1 MNHKKLLLTL
11 TLCLC
16 ALLCMVVTAS
26 ASEVQE
32 HSHPV
37 CGKTHT
43 DIGDHTG
50 TCGDVTWTAWNG
62 PAANGDTNITYD
74 SNNTAYIYLADNVN
88 ISNKLTIPQGHTL
101 YLCLNGHSITKTSED
116 FGESNSQ
123 IYANGVIDG
132 SAGNVTFALCN
143 CKTDGTIT
151 HTSGKNGR
159 GVWVKGTFIMYG
171 GAISGNNC
179 VHGEGGGAFVDG
191 AFIMYGGTIKENKLT
206 STYSGGGV
214 AADCSTFAMYGGI
227 ITGNEATNKMGGG
240 LSLNMGSIDN
250 EVKAIISGGT
260 ITNNK
265 AADMGGGVHIA
276 NGTLTLSGNTTITG
290 NTCGADSHGGGVST
304 YQATIELASKDVTI
318 ENNKNGSGAQ
328 ANLYLRSKA
337 SYTEPSYISVT
348 GDLGSKVFTLTTEK
362 TPTVGNPVTI
372 SPYPY
377 CDAGVLN
384 AQNFKY
390 ENNDQVSIAVIP
402 TGGKECLKAC
412 IHSFTKTST
421 ASKYLKSSAT
431 CTSEA
436 VYYKSCACGLASS
449 TETFTSG
456 AIDPENHALVHH
468 EAQAPTCTAVGWEAY
483 DTCSRCTYT
492 TYREIPAA
500 HTYGA
505 VSYTWATDKTT
516 CKAEHKCT
524 ACQHVENETVNT
536 QKQVTQNRSC
546 TRNELSTFTATFTN
560 TAFAQ
565 QIKENVET
573 ADMTG
578 HTYGA
583 VSYTWATDKTTC
595 KAEHKCTA
603 CQHVENET
611 VNTQKQVTQNRSCT
625 RNELST
631 FTATFTNTAFA
642 QQIKENVETADMT
655 GHTYGAV
662 SYTWATDKTTC
673 KAEHKCTA
681 CQHVENETVNTQ
693 KQVTQNRSCTRN
705 ELSTFTATFTNTAF
719 VRQTEENVK
728 TADMA
733 PHTYG
738 GTWVKGQDG
747 HWKVCEVCQNQS
759 EVKPHT
765 WKDATY
771 TAPKTCTV
779 CGATQGEPLTRSYY
793 YYAPSVAENKK
804 DSPKTADPGVLLY
817 AGLALASL
825 TGLACTAK
833 KRH

>member
-11 TLCLC
+11 ILCLC

-26 ASEVQE
+26 ASEVQG

-37 CGKTHT
+37 CGKTHI
-43 DIGDHTG
+43 DIGNHTG
-50 TCGDVTWTAWNG
+50 TCEAVTWTAWNG

-74 SNNTAYIYLADNVN
+74 SNNTAYIYLADNVTTKYS
-88 ISNKLTIPQGHTL
+88 IKVREGKTL
-101 YLCLNGHSITKTSED
+101 YLCLNGKSITKSSADTNLT
-116 FGESNSQ
+116 GNR
-123 IYANGVIDG
+123 AVIDFTEGG
-132 SAGNVTFALCN
+132 SLILCD
-143 CKTDGTIT
+143 CQDTGSIT
-151 HTSGKNGR
+151 HTEGVTGR
-159 GVWVKGTFIMYG
+159 GVNVGGRNEGNGTFIMYG

-179 VHGEGGGAFVDG
+179 VYGDGGGVYVYGTFT
-191 AFIMYGGTIKENKLT
+191 MYGGTIKENKST
-206 STYSGGGV
+206 SANGSGGV
-214 AADCSTFAMYGGI
+214 DANCRTFAMYGGT
-227 ITGNEATNKMGGG
+227 ITGNEAVNGWGGG
-240 LSLNMGSIDN
+240 ISLNMGYSHSG
-250 EVKAIISGGT
+250 VKAIISGGA

-265 AADMGGGVHIA
+265 AADMGGGIHIA

-328 ANLYLRSKA
+328 ANLYLRSEA

-483 DTCSRCTYT
+483 DTCSRCGYT
-492 TYREIPAA
+492 TKVEKQKTPHSYGTPTYVWAA
-500 HTYGA
+500 NNASCT
-505 VSYTWATDKTT
+505 ATRT
-516 CKAEHKCT
+516 CT

-536 QKQVTQNRSC
+536 QQTVTQNRSC
-546 TRNELSTFTATFTN
+546 TLNELSTFTATFTNTAFAQQTKENVKTADMTGHSYGTPTYVWAANNASCTATRTCTACQHVENETVNTQQTVTQNRSCTLNELSTFTATFTN

-565 QIKENVET
+565 QIKENV
-573 ADMTG
+573 
-578 HTYGA
+578 
-583 VSYTWATDKTTC
+583 
-595 KAEHKCTA
+595 
-603 CQHVENET
+603 
-611 VNTQKQVTQNRSCT
+611 
-625 RNELST
+625 
-631 FTATFTNTAFA
+631 
-642 QQIKENVETADMT
+642 
-655 GHTYGAV
+655 
-662 SYTWATDKTTC
+662 
-673 KAEHKCTA
+673 
-681 CQHVENETVNTQ
+681 
-693 KQVTQNRSCTRN
+693 
-705 ELSTFTATFTNTAF
+705 
-719 VRQTEENVK
+719 K

-733 PHTYG
+733 AHTYG

-747 HWKVCEVCQNQS
+747 HWKVCEVCQNRS
-759 EVKPHT
+759 EVKPHN

-793 YYAPSVAENKK
+793 YYYAPSAAEDKK

>member
-26 ASEVQE
+26 ASVVSV

-37 CGKTHT
+37 CGGTHT

-50 TCGDVTWTAWNG
+50 TCEDVTWTAWDG
-62 PAANGDTNITYD
+62 TSEIAYD
-74 SNNTAYIYLADNVN
+74 STTKTAYIYLADNVN

-101 YLCLNGHSITKTSED
+101 YLCLNDHSITKTSED

-250 EVKAIISGGT
+250 KVKAIISGGA

-337 SYTEPSYISVT
+337 SHTNPSYISVT

-372 SPYPY
+372 SQY
-377 CDAGVLN
+377 CDTAVLN

-402 TGGKECLKAC
+402 TGSQALLKAC
-412 IHSFTKTST
+412 IHSFTNTST

-431 CTSEA
+431 CTSKA

-456 AIDPENHALVHH
+456 AINSENHALVHH
-468 EAQAPTCTAVGWEAY
+468 EAKAPTCTEVGWEAY
-483 DTCSRCTYT
+483 DTCSRCDYST
-492 TYREIPAA
+492 TKVEIP
-500 HTYGA
+500 
-505 VSYTWATDKTT
+505 
-516 CKAEHKCT
+516 
-524 ACQHVENETVNT
+524 
-536 QKQVTQNRSC
+536 
-546 TRNELSTFTATFTN
+546 
-560 TAFAQ
+560 
-565 QIKENVET
+565 
-573 ADMTG
+573 
-578 HTYGA
+578 
-583 VSYTWATDKTTC
+583 
-595 KAEHKCTA
+595 
-603 CQHVENET
+603 
-611 VNTQKQVTQNRSCT
+611 
-625 RNELST
+625 
-631 FTATFTNTAFA
+631 
-642 QQIKENVETADMT
+642 
-655 GHTYGAV
+655 
-662 SYTWATDKTTC
+662 
-673 KAEHKCTA
+673 
-681 CQHVENETVNTQ
+681 
-693 KQVTQNRSCTRN
+693 
-705 ELSTFTATFTNTAF
+705 
-719 VRQTEENVK
+719 
-728 TADMA
+728 MA

-747 HWKVCEVCQNQS
+747 HWKVCEVCQGRS
-759 EVKPHT
+759 EVEPHT
-765 WKDATY
+765 WKDAT
-771 TAPKTCTV
+771 TSAPKTCTV
-779 CGATQGEPLTRSYY
+779 CGATTGTKLSAYY
-793 YYAPSVAENKK
+793 YYSPAKTEDTPG
-804 DSPKTADPGVLLY
+804 SPKAGDPGVLLY

>member
-1 MNHKKLLLTL
+1 MNYKKLLLTL

-16 ALLCMVVTAS
+16 ALLCMAVTAS

-32 HSHPV
+32 HSHPI
-37 CGKTHT
+37 CGATHI

-50 TCGDVTWTAWNG
+50 TCGDVTWTAWDG
-62 PAANGDTNITYD
+62 TSEIAYD
-74 SNNTAYIYLADNVN
+74 STTKTAYIYLADNVN

-276 NGTLTLSGNTTITG
+276 NGTLTLSGNTTITD

-318 ENNKNGSGAQ
+318 ENNKNGSGVQ

-337 SYTEPSYISVT
+337 SHTNPSYISVT

-483 DTCSRCTYT
+483 DTCSRCDYT
-492 TYREIPAA
+492 TKVEIPMAA
-500 HTYGA
+500 HNYGTPTY
-505 VSYTWATDKTT
+505 VWAANNASCTATRT
-516 CKAEHKCT
+516 CT

-536 QKQVTQNRSC
+536 QQTVTQNHSC
-546 TRNELSTFTATFTN
+546 TLNELSTFTATFTN

-565 QIKENVET
+565 QTK
-573 ADMTG
+573 
-578 HTYGA
+578 
-583 VSYTWATDKTTC
+583 
-595 KAEHKCTA
+595 
-603 CQHVENET
+603 
-611 VNTQKQVTQNRSCT
+611 
-625 RNELST
+625 
-631 FTATFTNTAFA
+631 
-642 QQIKENVETADMT
+642 
-655 GHTYGAV
+655 
-662 SYTWATDKTTC
+662 
-673 KAEHKCTA
+673 
-681 CQHVENETVNTQ
+681 
-693 KQVTQNRSCTRN
+693 
-705 ELSTFTATFTNTAF
+705 
-719 VRQTEENVK
+719 ENVK
-728 TADMA
+728 TADMTG
-733 PHTYG
+733 HTYG

-747 HWKVCEVCQNQS
+747 HWKVCEVCQNRS
-759 EVKPHT
+759 EVKPHN

-793 YYAPSVAENKK
+793 YYAPSAAEDKK

-825 TGLACTAK
+825 AGLACTAK